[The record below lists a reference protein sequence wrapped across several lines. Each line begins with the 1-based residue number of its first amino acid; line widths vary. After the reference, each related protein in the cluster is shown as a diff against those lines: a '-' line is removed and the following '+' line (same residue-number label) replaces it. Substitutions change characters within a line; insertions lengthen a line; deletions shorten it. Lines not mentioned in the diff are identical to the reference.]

1 MLKKI
6 LLPLLMAAVVLPQ
19 SVSAAIVP
27 NGTSQARGMV
37 AAQNSLSASDQQAVK
52 KSIKKMIEAANRGDS
67 EGVLRQYSRRYAATM
82 DGQAENYEALTESFR
97 IGAAI
102 MKAYGA
108 KLIAKDIQFTSTD
121 RSQPKIAVDYRFS
134 VNAKTLAEMSEKER
148 QRLKFMKGKV
158 VYTLTSENGRWLIVA
173 IEPSKEFV
181 SSATGTPRPAKA
193 TAAPAQ
199 NQQQERKILQ
209 ALFKKHIQALNKE
222 DLQAYLATLDPKS
235 AQYKEAQTQTQK
247 LFKEYD
253 LKYEVETI
261 EVISIGQQNAVVKM
275 IATVKKIKGGS
286 FADSKIVAYNTL
298 RKTSQGWRIAD
309 TQIESVNALAS
320 R

>member
-19 SVSAAIVP
+19 SVSAAIAP

-37 AAQNSLSASDQQAVK
+37 AAQNSLSVSDRQA
-52 KSIKKMIEAANRGDS
+52 IKKLLITMEKSVARGDLKTLLTIYS
-67 EGVLRQYSRRYAATM
+67 PQYQSTG
-82 DGQAENYEALTESFR
+82 DGGSNYGSLKTRMRAGLAL
-97 IGAAI
+97 I
-102 MKAYGA
+102 KAYGI
-108 KLIAKDIQFTSTD
+108 KFSINNI
-121 RSQPKIAVDYRFS
+121 KIVNVEGNRANVSADYHFQLEPD
-134 VNAKTLAEMSEKER
+134 VLAEMSESQR
-148 QRLKFMKGKV
+148 QQFKKMK
-158 VYTLTSENGRWLIVA
+158 TSSMFTVEKENGRWIIIAESIQDQRQETVA
-173 IEPSKEFV
+173 TPA
-181 SSATGTPRPAKA
+181 ATAPAK
-193 TAAPAQ
+193 

-235 AQYKEAQTQTQK
+235 AQYKEAQAQTQK

-275 IATVKKIKGGS
+275 VATVKKIKGGS
-286 FADSKIVAYNTL
+286 FADSKIIAYNTL

-309 TQIESVNALAS
+309 TQIESVSALAS

>member
-19 SVSAAIVP
+19 SVSAAIIP
-27 NGTSQARGMV
+27 NGTSRARGMV
-37 AAQNSLSASDQQAVK
+37 ATQNSLSVSEKAAIKKLFTKMENAVNRGDLQAFLNLCSQETTGGLSAQQYKTFKSNMRAALALNKAYGVKFSLRNLKISDIEGNQAIVLVK
-52 KSIKKMIEAANRGDS
+52 YQYDISPEIMDELNAEQRQSIKKLNRWV
-67 EGVLRQYSRRYAATM
+67 EYLV
-82 DGQAENYEALTESFR
+82 
-97 IGAAI
+97 
-102 MKAYGA
+102 K
-108 KLIAKDIQFTSTD
+108 K
-121 RSQPKIAVDYRFS
+121 
-134 VNAKTLAEMSEKER
+134 
-148 QRLKFMKGKV
+148 
-158 VYTLTSENGRWLIVA
+158 ENGRWLITWA
-173 IEPSKEFV
+173 RWFDQPTETRT
-181 SSATGTPRPAKA
+181 ATTTATPDKPVGTK
-193 TAAPAQ
+193 
-199 NQQQERKILQ
+199 NQQQERKVLQ

-235 AQYKEAQTQTQK
+235 AQYQEAQAQTQK

-275 IATVKKIKGGS
+275 VATVKKIKGGS
-286 FADSKIVAYNTL
+286 FADSKIIAYNTL